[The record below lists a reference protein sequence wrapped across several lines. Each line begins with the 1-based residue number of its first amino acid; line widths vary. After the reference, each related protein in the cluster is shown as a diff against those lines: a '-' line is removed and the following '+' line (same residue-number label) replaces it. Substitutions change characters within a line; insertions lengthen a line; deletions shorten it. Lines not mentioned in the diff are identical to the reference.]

1 MESARFL
8 IKDIMRPFSKIRTA
22 QFVEALERRVHLSA
36 SPFNTKSVQGAW
48 ISTAAPSPSKYVIAG
63 ATLANKAFLLSKV
76 DTRAELDIYE
86 VDTAGASSQFMMRTA
101 LSQEAHG
108 LMNHL
113 VADVTDVSGHIT
125 TVAVDDQTS

>member
-22 QFVEALERRVHLSA
+22 QFVEALERRVHLTA
-36 SPFNTKSVQGAW
+36 TPFNTKSIQ
-48 ISTAAPSPSKYVIAG
+48 
-63 ATLANKAFLLSKV
+63 
-76 DTRAELDIYE
+76 
-86 VDTAGASSQFMMRTA
+86 GASSQFMMRTA

-113 VADVTDVSGHIT
+113 IVDVTDVAGHIT
-125 TVAVDDQTS
+125 TVAVDDQTP